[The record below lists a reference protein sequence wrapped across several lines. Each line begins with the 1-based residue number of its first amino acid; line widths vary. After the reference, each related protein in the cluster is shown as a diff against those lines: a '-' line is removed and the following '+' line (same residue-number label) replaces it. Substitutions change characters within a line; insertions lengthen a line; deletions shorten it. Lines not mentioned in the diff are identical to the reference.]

1 MQPTRE
7 LIDELYRDKVRQA
20 REMSPEEK
28 FLAGGEL
35 FEFCC
40 ELMASGIRADHPEAD
55 EQDVRRLM
63 AERLKLGRRLENR
76 T

>member
-1 MQPTRE
+1 MEPTHA

-20 REMSPEEK
+20 RAMSPEEK

-40 ELMASGIRADHPEAD
+40 ELMASGIRMDHPDAD
-55 EQDVRRLM
+55 EEEVRRLM
-63 AERLKLGRRLENR
+63 AARLELGRRLENR